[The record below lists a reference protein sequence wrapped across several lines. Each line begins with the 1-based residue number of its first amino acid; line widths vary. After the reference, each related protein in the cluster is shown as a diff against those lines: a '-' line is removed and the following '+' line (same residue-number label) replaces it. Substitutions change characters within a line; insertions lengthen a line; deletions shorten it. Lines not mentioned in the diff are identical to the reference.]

1 MTAAVKILRGR
12 PILSIRRQPKII
24 RINTGGQGPRG
35 LSGREMLFADR
46 NYYVR
51 NNGSDGNTGL
61 DDTAGSAFLTLSH
74 ALSVAA
80 SLDTVIYN
88 VYIHITDDAYALAG
102 LVGRAPVG
110 SGRIIIV
117 GNETTPSNVELNI
130 SVAGGHGIDFRSMA
144 TIFEIRGVK
153 LNCIGGVAS
162 TAAINTDMAAV
173 LFQNVNFGAG
183 WGFHLRAGTFGK
195 IEATGNYAI
204 SGGAVAHWRAQT
216 GQIQVQGRTITIT
229 GTPAFTRFAN
239 CNNLGM
245 MLVNSNTFSGA
256 ATGRRFF
263 VGLNGVIQTSGAGLT
278 YLPGDAAGVEE
289 TSTGGKYA

>member
-46 NYYVR
+46 HYYVR
-51 NNGSDGNTGL
+51 NNGSDSNTGL

-102 LVGRAPVG
+102 LVGRSPVG

-117 GNETTPSNVELNI
+117 GNETTPSNVVLNM

-153 LNCIGGVAS
+153 FNCIGGVGS
-162 TAAINTDMAAV
+162 SAAINTDMAVA
-173 LFQNVNFGAG
+173 LFQNVDFGTG

-195 IEATGNYAI
+195 VEATGNYAI
-204 SGGAVAHWRAQT
+204 SGGAAAHWRAQT
-216 GQIQVQGRTITIT
+216 GQVTAQGRTITIN
-229 GTPAFTRFAN
+229 GTPAFTNFAN
-239 CNNLGM
+239 CNNGGVM
-245 MLVNSNTFSGA
+245 IVNSNTFVGS
-256 ATGRRFF
+256 ATGARYS
-263 VGLNGVIQTSGAGLT
+263 VALNGVIQTTGAGAS
-278 YLPGDAAGVEE
+278 YLPGNSAG
-289 TSTGGKYA
+289 SSATGGQYA